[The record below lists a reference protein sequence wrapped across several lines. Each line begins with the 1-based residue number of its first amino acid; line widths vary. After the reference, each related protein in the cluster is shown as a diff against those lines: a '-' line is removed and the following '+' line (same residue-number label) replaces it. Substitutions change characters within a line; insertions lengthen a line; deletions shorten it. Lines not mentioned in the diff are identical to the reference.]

1 MGGLFDIFDTE
12 PRLGNTVREVYE
24 EGRYWVVSYV
34 DFDFLL
40 FLFYMVV
47 NGRLVFRL
55 VVYIFFFCSDPAPG
69 PLRDEEWGVV
79 TLPFLLRCVVGW
91 EPRCERI
98 EERISWGG
106 LG

>member
-47 NGRLVFRL
+47 NG
-55 VVYIFFFCSDPAPG
+55 
-69 PLRDEEWGVV
+69 
-79 TLPFLLRCVVGW
+79 
-91 EPRCERI
+91 
-98 EERISWGG
+98 
-106 LG
+106 